1 MRVFGISLFV
11 LSLVWFGIII
21 GKNINGDYQYEK
33 QYGAYWSMSYKVSTI
48 PEKAKYID
56 MFVDKLERSPFK
68 NDYDAVRYK
77 TMNNSFNYNFEALKT
92 LQKRLHDIEK
102 MDITSLQYQ
111 MSIAQITAQE
121 QDTKK
126 IVGVI
131 EGIWWKNN
139 HFCYWGW
146 METIN
151 ILLMCFTFI
160 VGLCIWIWLLDDDF

>member
-1 MRVFGISLFV
+1 MKVFGISLFV
-11 LSLVWFGIII
+11 LGLVWMGTII
-21 GKNINGDYQYEK
+21 GKNINGSYQYEK
-33 QYGAYWSMSYKVSTI
+33 QYGTYWSMSYKVSTL
-48 PEKAKYID
+48 PEKARYID

-68 NDYDAVRYK
+68 NDYGAVRYK

-92 LQKRLHDIEK
+92 LQRRLHDIEK
-102 MDITSLQYQ
+102 MDVSSVQYQ

-121 QDTKK
+121 QNTQK

-146 METIN
+146 VEVIN
-151 ILLMCFTFI
+151 ILLMLI
-160 VGLCIWIWLLDDDF
+160 VLLVGGFIWIESWLDF